1 MKGIKKIFG
10 GVLKLLMVLIAAA
23 GLFFGIGVLGR
34 RLWATTQLATIFFT
48 MTLPFLILLL
58 IVLLAVDGFVLWK
71 KKRKSRFF
79 CINFIACA
87 VALVFLCVE
96 TGIYKAAASAGGGE
110 FSLLR
115 ALTMK
120 DVQMSAP
127 DEQVVYANHDGQDLT
142 ISIYKPKEKSE
153 NLQPVY
159 VYMHGGGWCSNDAD
173 TNSNMHRQMA
183 DAGFVGFSI
192 NYRLCT
198 AGSTDNPTWDKAIYD
213 CAEAMNWIKEHA
225 AEYGGDADRIFL
237 AGESAGGNLVLHYT
251 GMTSEGKL
259 DAPVPQAVLAEYP
272 VVDLQWTADNGHYLG
287 VATPG
292 ICEAYIGG
300 ELSDYPDRVA
310 FVSPLTYMNK
320 NLPPIL
326 ILHGKKDTLVSIEGS
341 EEYKK
346 QADEVGADVTLIELP
361 FSNHGTDQQ
370 VNRTAVLNWLENYD
384 GMLPD
389 GE

>member
-1 MKGIKKIFG
+1 MKVIKK
-10 GVLKLLMVLIAAA
+10 LLGTVWKILLVLIAAF
-23 GLFFGIGVLGR
+23 GLFFGLGVLGK
-34 RLWATTQLATIFFT
+34 RLWVTTQLSTVFYS
-48 MTLPFLILLL
+48 MVLPFLILFLL
-58 IVLLAVDGFVLWK
+58 ILLAADGFILWK
-71 KKRKSRFF
+71 KKGRKRFYQ
-79 CINFIACA
+79 INLAAGVLAFVI
-87 VALVFLCVE
+87 LCVE
-96 TGIYKAAASAGGGE
+96 AVIFKSAASAGGGN

-115 ALTMK
+115 GLTMK
-120 DVQMSAP
+120 DVQMSTP
-127 DEQVVYANHDGQDLT
+127 DESVVYADHDGQDLT

-159 VYMHGGGWCSNDAD
+159 VYMHGGGWCSNNAD

-183 DAGFVGFSI
+183 DAGFIGFSI

-198 AGSTDNPTWDKAIYD
+198 SGSMDNPTWDKAIYD
-213 CAEAMNWIKEHA
+213 CADAMNWIKKHA

-237 AGESAGGNLVLHYT
+237 AGESAGGNLVLQYA

-287 VATPG
+287 FATPG

-300 ELSDYPDRVA
+300 KLSDYPDRLG

-320 NLPPIL
+320 KLPPVL
-326 ILHGKKDTLVSIEGS
+326 ILHGTKDTLVSIEGS

-346 QADEVGADVTLIELP
+346 QADEIGADVSLIKLP

-370 VNRTAVLNWLENYD
+370 VNRTAVLNWLKDYD

-389 GE
+389 SK